1 MNGSTVLTYPPAGL
15 AGRVPDIGFRATTGE
30 LFARSA
36 GRFGDQDLVVTDH
49 GRMSYA
55 EIDAAARRLALML
68 LDAGV
73 GKGTRVGVQF
83 PYGADWVVAWLA
95 VTRIGALFAPLS
107 TAYKPA
113 ELAKVL
119 RFADVHL
126 LLMPAVMFGKERAS
140 YLEEALGALD
150 GASAGRLR
158 VTSHPYLRSIW
169 LCGEG
174 QASWALTV
182 ETPSALAARPL
193 NAQEAA
199 YLAAIEAEV
208 VPADLAMM
216 IYTSGTTSEPKG
228 VVHTHGAMVRHC
240 AALAHLQEFKPGDR
254 IFAGMPFF
262 WVGGICTT
270 VMPAILL
277 GATILCVD
285 QFEAGRALALMEREK
300 ATRIVAWLGTVQ
312 KIVEGWRAGGHDIP
326 AMNDPVFSPIVPKPH
341 SFFGMTETCSAHAG
355 AGPESRFLPLPEG
368 VSGTMGPPLPF
379 IEHRFTDPQTGAE
392 VAPGAEG
399 VISVR
404 GYNLMHGMVKRERHE
419 VFDAEGWYV
428 TGDKGF
434 IRDGLLVYT
443 GRATDMI
450 KTSGNNVAPAEV
462 EQALTRF
469 PGIRDAH
476 VMGIPDRERDESVAA
491 LLVVDGDAEI
501 DTAAVA
507 DLLRAQLSNYKVP
520 RKFAVVREGEVPML
534 ATGKPDRL
542 AIRAMLEA

>member
-1 MNGSTVLTYPPAGL
+1 MNRSMIVTYPPAGL
-15 AGRVPDIGFRATTGE
+15 TGRVPDIGFRPTTSE

-36 GRFGDQDLVVTDH
+36 GRFGDQDLIVTDH

-55 EIDAAARRLALML
+55 QIDAAARRLALML

-73 GKGTRVGVQF
+73 GKGTRVGAQF

-119 RFADVHL
+119 RFADIHL
-126 LLMPAVMFGKERAS
+126 LLMPATMFGKERAS

-150 GASAGRLR
+150 GESAGHLR
-158 VTSHPYLRSIW
+158 RTSHPYLRSIW

-174 QASWALTV
+174 QASWAVAVAPL
-182 ETPSALAARPL
+182 SALSSRPL
-193 NAQEAA
+193 DAQEAA
-199 YLAAIEAEV
+199 HLAAIEAEV

-240 AALAHLQEFKPGDR
+240 AALAHLQEFKQGDR

-270 VMPAILL
+270 VMPAILV

-285 QFEAGRALALMEREK
+285 QFEAGRALGLMEREK

-312 KIVEGWRAGGHDIP
+312 KIVQGWRAGGHDIP
-326 AMNDPVFSPIVPKPH
+326 AMDDPVFSPIVPKPH

-368 VSGTMGPPLPF
+368 ISGSMGPSLPF

-392 VAPGAEG
+392 VAPGTEG

-419 VFDAEGWYV
+419 VFDADGWYV

-443 GRATDMI
+443 GRVTDMI

-469 PGIRDAH
+469 PGIREAH

-491 LLVVDGDAEI
+491 LLVVDGDAQI
-501 DTAAVA
+501 DIDVVS
-507 DLLRAQLSNYKVP
+507 DRLRSELSNYKVP